1 MPHSKKIKPN
11 NALRRCEVCGKAKE
25 NVGGKEKPSLCLACQ
40 MVWQHI
46 NDRWNILKKEVK

>member
-1 MPHSKKIKPN
+1 MIVFDEFN

-25 NVGGKEKPSLCLACQ
+25 NVSGKEKPSLCLACQ
-40 MVWQHI
+40 TVWQHI

>member
-1 MPHSKKIKPN
+1 VPHSKKIKPN